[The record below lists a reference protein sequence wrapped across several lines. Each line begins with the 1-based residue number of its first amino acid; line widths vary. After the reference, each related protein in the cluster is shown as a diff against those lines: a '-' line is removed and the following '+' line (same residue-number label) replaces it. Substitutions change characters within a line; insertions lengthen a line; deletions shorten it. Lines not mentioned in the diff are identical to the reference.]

1 MEYLYTVLK
10 FLIGGGII
18 IGVPYLAE
26 HIDPRLGGLLTVAP
40 IVTIL
45 AFIVTRIETSH
56 ATTQSLVGASFY
68 FAIPFLL
75 FLASL
80 YILMNRLSFVPSLAA
95 ASLVWLI
102 GVLLTSRLLA
112 VL

>member
-10 FLIGGGII
+10 FLIGGGIV

-45 AFIVTRIETSH
+45 AFIITRIETSH

-68 FAIPFLL
+68 FAIPFVF
-75 FLASL
+75 FLIAM
-80 YILMNRLSFVPSLAA
+80 YFLMNRFSFAPSLAG
-95 ASLVWLI
+95 ASLVWI
-102 GVLLTSRLLA
+102 TAVLLTSRLLH
-112 VL
+112 LL